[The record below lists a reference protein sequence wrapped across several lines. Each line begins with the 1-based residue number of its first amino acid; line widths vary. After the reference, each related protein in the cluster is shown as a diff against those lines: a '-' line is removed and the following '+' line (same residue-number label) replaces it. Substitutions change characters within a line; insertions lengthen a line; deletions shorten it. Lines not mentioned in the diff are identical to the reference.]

1 MRISDWSSDVCSSDL
16 VVSAARLK
24 GLAVP
29 LGLVAVWE
37 IVARTGLV
45 PAYLLPGPSEVFTEM
60 ALLVEGGELW
70 EHIAVTV
77 WRVAIGFA
85 VGAAA
90 ATVLGALTGS
100 SRLLRELLDPTF
112 QALQAVP
119 SLAWVPL
126 SSEEP
131 TSELQSLMRISY
143 AVFCL

>member
-1 MRISDWSSDVCSSDL
+1 MPSLHGPFPIYRCHTRGCRCNRHRGRANRPQLRAPGGGAALMLADSVERRAAPGL
-16 VVSAARLK
+16 GGTAAKAAVVSAARLK

-77 WRVAIGFA
+77 R
-85 VGAAA
+85 
-90 ATVLGALTGS
+90 
-100 SRLLRELLDPTF
+100 
-112 QALQAVP
+112 
-119 SLAWVPL
+119 
-126 SSEEP
+126 SEEH
-131 TSELQSLMRISY
+131 T
-143 AVFCL
+143 

>member
-1 MRISDWSSDVCSSDL
+1 
-16 VVSAARLK
+16 
-24 GLAVP
+24 
-29 LGLVAVWE
+29 
-37 IVARTGLV
+37 
-45 PAYLLPGPSEVFTEM
+45 M

-112 QALQAVP
+112 QALKAVP

-126 SSEEP
+126 FILWFGIFETSKVMLIRSEEH

>member
-1 MRISDWSSDVCSSDL
+1 MLADRVERRAGPGL
-16 VVSAARLK
+16 GGAAAKAAVVSAARLE

-77 WRVAIGFA
+77 GRVAVGFA
-85 VGAAA
+85 VEIGRA
-90 ATVLGALTGS
+90 S
-100 SRLLRELLDPTF
+100 CRE
-112 QALQAVP
+112 
-119 SLAWVPL
+119 
-126 SSEEP
+126 
-131 TSELQSLMRISY
+131 R
-143 AVFCL
+143 